1 MMRDFKKFTKAQY
14 DVLVIGGGI
23 NGAAIA
29 HTAALN
35 GLKTALLEKNDF
47 ASGASS
53 KSTKLI
59 HGGLR
64 YLENLD
70 FSLVRFDLK

>member
-1 MMRDFKKFTKAQY
+1 MKRDIKKFSQKQY

-35 GLKTALLEKNDF
+35 GLKTALLEKGDF
-47 ASGASS
+47 ASGTSS
-53 KSTKLI
+53 K
-59 HGGLR
+59 
-64 YLENLD
+64 
-70 FSLVRFDLK
+70 